1 MPQNLLD
8 EMLPEGDGGCGQPQE
23 GGDAQPDALAQ
34 AVGHII
40 GGEPE
45 EQPVPVD
52 TSCSQQVADAHLP
65 SSLLFYSSCL
75 VLSLRRA
82 PFLGSTTFTEE

>member
-1 MPQNLLD
+1 
-8 EMLPEGDGGCGQPQE
+8 MLPEGDGGCGQSQE

-45 EQPVPVD
+45 EQAVPAD
-52 TSCSQQVADAHLP
+52 ASCSQQVALTKV
-65 SSLLFYSSCL
+65 SIKCS
-75 VLSLRRA
+75 
-82 PFLGSTTFTEE
+82 FLIRHI